1 MRILTGLL
9 RRSGRFNG
17 AGMFPSQKCG
27 CDVRTGW
34 YNIASMGPGCFHPRN
49 TIDNTLAWAR
59 CGLQWGRD
67 VSIPEMGMTESTQC
81 RLLGL
86 QWGRDVSIPEM
97 YWRGRSGESL
107 EGLQWGRDVSIP
119 EI

>member
-67 VSIPEMGMTESTQC
+67 VSIPEIATPLSYSNFKDL
-81 RLLGL
+81 RARPRALLHSKPNSHRPTKL
-86 QWGRDVSIPEM
+86 RDEPRVFQDP
-97 YWRGRSGESL
+97 
-107 EGLQWGRDVSIP
+107 
-119 EI
+119 